1 LCWNMHIMAGLGWI
15 TPGSIAQNTDWTKG
29 GVGKYFGQGY
39 EFGVHYGVAELNME
53 VEADVSWHQ
62 HRQDLAH
69 DPGVGPTPLPL
80 GLSPNGGTWEFHLTI
95 ARNFGGALGKNLAGF

>member
-1 LCWNMHIMAGLGWI
+1 MHIMAGLGWI
-15 TPGSIAQNTDWTKG
+15 TRGSIAQNTDWTKG

-69 DPGVGPTPLPL
+69 DPGVGPTPLPA
-80 GLSPNGGTWEFHLTI
+80 GISPNGGTWEFRLTI